1 MDARQGTSEPRERSA
16 ARDAR
21 LVVDEQGA
29 VAEWSAQAQELLGY
43 PADEVLGRP
52 VTALLSAGERSA
64 SAGLTEETPPPG
76 ERLAARHR
84 DGHLLDVRAQVRL
97 LVADGTVRW
106 AVVLKAADG
115 TDEQEL
121 DTALLRAL
129 LTDSPLGVQVLDPE
143 LRVVRMNLSAPGAR
157 GVVGVEAIG
166 RLAREVAPGVID
178 DAAEQI
184 IRSVLETGEPVI
196 DFEYGGR
203 PRPTLITITCTW

>member
-1 MDARQGTSEPRERSA
+1 MNVRPGTFEPRGRSA
-16 ARDAR
+16 ARYAR
-21 LVVDEQGA
+21 VVLNELGA
-29 VAEWSAQAQELLGY
+29 VAEWSAEAQELLGY

-64 SAGLTEETPPPG
+64 SAGLTEETPSPG

-121 DTALLRAL
+121 DTSLLRAV
-129 LTDSPLGVQVLDPE
+129 LTES
-143 LRVVRMNLSAPGAR
+143 R
-157 GVVGVEAIG
+157 
-166 RLAREVAPGVID
+166 REC
-178 DAAEQI
+178 
-184 IRSVLETGEPVI
+184 RSSTPT
-196 DFEYGGR
+196 YGSSG
-203 PRPTLITITCTW
+203 